1 MKGGG
6 GACGAT
12 GRGIHNSAWNAEQSA
27 SPCDSLCE
35 RPLPAGSREGEGG
48 LGACARTSMR
58 ELDGAYGWARAH
70 KKTCGPP
77 GIGRQQ
83 HSTPRAAA

>member
-1 MKGGG
+1 MRGNRPRDPQQCVVPA
-6 GACGAT
+6 GA
-12 GRGIHNSAWNAEQSA
+12 IAEQSA